1 MHLSHILNELA
12 EDRAQYFQSVAPPLI
27 QASNF
32 AFTNFS
38 DLREAFADE
47 LAGEYLYSKSRNPTV
62 DILRQKL
69 AALEGAEDALA
80 LNSGSSA
87 IYAATVPFLK
97 TGDHVVAVRN
107 PYTWAWKLFDRI
119 LPRFGVET
127 TYVDGTDTENFRA
140 ALRPNTALI
149 YLESPNTL
157 TYELQ
162 DLRAVAELAKPRGIR
177 TVIDN
182 SYASPLYQRPHA
194 LGIDVCLHSAAKY
207 FGGHSDVIAGA
218 VTGSAADIRHIFQH
232 EFSNAGLTVPPFHAW
247 LILRGLRTLELRL
260 QRSSETALKLV
271 SFLKTCPEIER
282 VRYPFD
288 PDFPQYDLAR
298 RQMTGAGGLFTVVLR
313 ATDPACIERFTF
325 ALKHFLVAVSWG
337 GHESLVLPMAA
348 GLGPDVFDPTVE
360 RHRMVRF
367 YAGLEDAD
375 FLLDDLRQALPLLAS

>member
-12 EDRAQYFQSVAPPLI
+12 EDRAGYFNAVAPPLI

-32 AFTNFS
+32 AFTNFE

-47 LAGEYLYSKSRNPTV
+47 FTGAYLYSKSRNPTV

-87 IYAATVPFLK
+87 IYAAVVPFLK

-127 TYVDGTDTENFRA
+127 TYVDGTDVANFEA
-140 ALRPNTALI
+140 ALRPNTALM

-162 DLRAVAELAKPRGIR
+162 DLRAVANLARPRGIR
-177 TVIDN
+177 TVVDN
-182 SYASPLYQRPHA
+182 SYCSPLYQRPHA
-194 LGIDVCLHSAAKY
+194 LGIDLCLHSAAKY
-207 FGGHSDVIAGA
+207 FGGHSDVIAGV
-218 VTGSAADIRHIFQH
+218 VTGSEADIRHIFAH
-232 EFSNAGLTVPPFHAW
+232 EFSNAGLTIPPFHAW
-247 LILRGLRTLELRL
+247 LILRGLRTLDLRL
-260 QRSSETALKLV
+260 RRSSETALKLV
-271 SFLKTCPEIER
+271 EFLKTRPEIER
-282 VRYPFD
+282 VLYPFD
-288 PDFPQYDLAR
+288 PDFSQYELAR
-298 RQMTGAGGLFTVVLR
+298 RQMTGAGGLFTVVLKPTTY
-313 ATDPACIERFTF
+313 AQIERFTF

-348 GLGPDVFDPTVE
+348 GLNPAAFDPATE
-360 RHRMVRF
+360 RHRMIRF

-375 FLLDDLRQALPLLAS
+375 FLLDDLRQALPLLAE